1 MAIPKAK
8 RNAPATAASPDGSAA
23 PRARPTA
30 SPSGMLCTVI
40 AASIFPCVV
49 IPPDPPLSRSAAASV
64 STISAPPA
72 AMPTAAVKNDML
84 PQPSDSDCSI
94 AGIMSDHTD
103 AATIIPDAKPLNA
116 ADAFF
121 PAPRRP
127 VKNTAAAPAA
137 VEFRNKLTDLVLYML
152 PLMETEGRYRVTLA
166 VGCTGGRHR
175 SVAMAEYLR
184 RVLRQSGYAVSM
196 EHRHLELG

>member
-8 RNAPATAASPDGSAA
+8 RNAPEAAASPDGSAA
-23 PRARPTA
+23 PRASPTA

-72 AMPTAAVKNDML
+72 AMPTAAGKNDML

-137 VEFRNKLTDLVLYML
+137 VERNIIVSAPTVSPTDICSSLARHGVSAVISLYACRAARDTNFSL
-152 PLMETEGRYRVTLA
+152 NT
-166 VGCTGGRHR
+166 
-175 SVAMAEYLR
+175 
-184 RVLRQSGYAVSM
+184 
-196 EHRHLELG
+196 